1 MAFLSNRSS
10 GNAFSGLLFWLQL
23 LGPLLSEASVGAARS
38 GYRPQEESSATL
50 AGSEAPAPPRH
61 LKLPKIPHPAVAP
74 APAGAPGSGATSEPT
89 VGWGTMASLLV
100 PSFPNHPVCG
110 QRSMRIFG
118 GSEAPRRKWPWQVSL
133 QSYNRHVCGGSLI
146 TNRLVLTAAHCVF
159 GRQREYTV
167 MLGHNNLFEFDD
179 NAVVIPVKD
188 IVLHQYYNV
197 RLLTNDIAIAL
208 LDVPVNYSSYIQPI
222 CLPERPFTVNAE
234 TLCWVTGWGRM
245 EMNGEPFTRMQSLLR
260 EAEQKILSQ
269 KICNEKYQRYFRT
282 SVTMVRQGMIC
293 GYYDVQRSPCWG
305 DSGGP
310 LACEVNNTWIQIGI
324 VSWGCMC
331 GRDLLPAVYT
341 EVIYFKKWLNL
352 TVNQA
357 SHIYHMGVYMLLI
370 CLLLPEAIL
379 VTMRSLGLTPLLF
392 VGLPLGLSS
401 NLSFLLNVLSSNS
414 GWYPSPLGYST
425 VETGRKT
432 VACKVSQP
440 GAVLTCLGT
449 SVFCVMERKV
459 NRFQLESQQ
468 ACHGEHDDSGTP
480 GRTSAKGEI
489 SSL

>member
-1 MAFLSNRSS
+1 SMASLSNRSS
-10 GNAFSGLLFWLQL
+10 GNAGLLFWLQL
-23 LGPLLSEASVGAARS
+23 LGPLLSEASVGR

-74 APAGAPGSGATSEPT
+74 APAGTPGSGATSEPT
-89 VGWGTMASLLV
+89 VGLFLKSNGDSNPFPDVL
-100 PSFPNHPVCG
+100 PS
-110 QRSMRIFG
+110 
-118 GSEAPRRKWPWQVSL
+118 GSFWSPRRKWPWQVSL

-159 GRQREYTV
+159 GREYTV

-179 NAVVIPVKD
+179 NAVVIRVKD
-188 IVLHQYYNV
+188 IVLHQYYNF
-197 RLLTNDIAIAL
+197 RQLTNDIAIAL

-310 LACEVNNTWIQIGI
+310 LACEVNNTWIQIGV
-324 VSWGCMC
+324 VSWGYKC
-331 GRDLLPAVYT
+331 GVLPSVYT
-341 EVIYFKKWLNL
+341 EIIQFKKWINGIL
-352 TVNQA
+352 NQA
-357 SHIYHMGVYMLLI
+357 SGVYSMGVCMLLVYV
-370 CLLLPEAIL
+370 LLSKAIL
-379 VTMRSLGLTPLLF
+379 VT
-392 VGLPLGLSS
+392 
-401 NLSFLLNVLSSNS
+401 
-414 GWYPSPLGYST
+414 
-425 VETGRKT
+425 
-432 VACKVSQP
+432 
-440 GAVLTCLGT
+440 
-449 SVFCVMERKV
+449 
-459 NRFQLESQQ
+459 
-468 ACHGEHDDSGTP
+468 
-480 GRTSAKGEI
+480 I
-489 SSL
+489 

>member
-23 LGPLLSEASVGAARS
+23 LGPLLSEASVGATCVSWSR
-38 GYRPQEESSATL
+38 
-50 AGSEAPAPPRH
+50 
-61 LKLPKIPHPAVAP
+61 
-74 APAGAPGSGATSEPT
+74 
-89 VGWGTMASLLV
+89 GWGTMASLLV

-245 EMNGEPFTRMQSLLR
+245 EMNGEPFTRMQSLV
-260 EAEQKILSQ
+260 ILSQ

-357 SHIYHMGVYMLLI
+357 SHIYHMGVY
-370 CLLLPEAIL
+370 IL
-379 VTMRSLGLTPLLF
+379 CHTSL
-392 VGLPLGLSS
+392 
-401 NLSFLLNVLSSNS
+401 
-414 GWYPSPLGYST
+414 WDKIQK
-425 VETGRKT
+425 E
-432 VACKVSQP
+432 
-440 GAVLTCLGT
+440 
-449 SVFCVMERKV
+449 
-459 NRFQLESQQ
+459 
-468 ACHGEHDDSGTP
+468 
-480 GRTSAKGEI
+480 
-489 SSL
+489 